1 MYRVYMDHELVYMP
15 GDRTLALF
23 SAKAELKVNGTGSFT
38 FTMYPDHPAYG
49 KLELMRNIIAIH
61 SDSQSDPLFLCRP
74 YQIEYGTHNEAKV
87 SCEGTLGFL
96 NDSLV
101 EPANMDFADNPMNPV
116 TLLGIVIDAHN
127 SYVGDGS
134 GKRIQLGTVRSDLGD
149 ALISDENVGSYPSS
163 WNVVTN
169 YLVERF
175 GGYIVPGYAIVD
187 GSYAT
192 YLNWYSSIEQVGTQT
207 VELGKNLVKFNR
219 VLDGTDAFSTIIPQ
233 GKDGITIATDDDPA
247 TSITDPELE
256 AAYGRISRVV
266 EFDTDDPADLK
277 VQALKYIADEKA
289 KATEEITVG
298 AVDLSLADKSV
309 EAFRLGEKIIVD
321 SPYHGLVSEEFV
333 TDTISI
339 NLNKPSDGTLTL
351 GKSKKYLTKQSSD
364 DIRHRVDRL
373 ERKQDV
379 SFTGYLGQH
388 DSAPTAGLKDG
399 AFFLYTGET
408 TDTMTQ
414 GRIYEYDA
422 ETMSWGKTTDEYAVM
437 ACLHDALT
445 NAKDTDKSLYALVA
459 FVYTIGVHNLLVDA
473 GGKIQSANYEE
484 YSNGY
489 PSSGFRMD
497 APYGLLKGFRAM
509 FTDAMINGANI
520 HGADVDGKIDSNNA
534 SFADGIMQIIQGKLS
549 SQGVAFS
556 AIDTEASDI
565 FDWVTSQDDTIDSYG
580 SYSLYCNCTINNIL
594 YTKVVVKKDGEIY
607 YASFRNSSDF
617 YDIKYD
623 RTKRKSSNVIDLII
637 YKYEGDKGVRFTK
650 LVDVSGRLSK
660 EIEGELGYLCVKLD
674 TPAYDYTH
682 SASGTYYCLAL
693 KIK

>member
-23 SAKAELKVNGTGSFT
+23 SAKAELRVNGTGSFT
-38 FTMYPDHPAYG
+38 FMMYPDHPAYG
-49 KLELMRNIIAIH
+49 KIELMRNIIAIH

-101 EPANMDFADNPMNPV
+101 EPVNMDFADNPMNPV

-351 GKSKKYLTKQSSD
+351 GKSKKYLTKQNSD

-445 NAKDTDKSLYALVA
+445 NAKDTDMSLYALVA

-473 GGKIQSANYEE
+473 GGKIQSANYTEN
-484 YSNGY
+484 SDGS
-489 PSSGFRMD
+489 PASGFRLAAFEGILSAYD
-497 APYGLLKGFRAM
+497 AVLRNVH
-509 FTDAMINGANI
+509 INGGEAHLGALEVIPKGVSYIPSTGYQSFGNTRDEAKNI
-520 HGADVDGKIDSNNA
+520 YEYIQSIGLSVGSLNHCEVPELNDAYY
-534 SFADGIMQIIQGKLS
+534 IM
-549 SQGVAFS
+549 
-556 AIDTEASDI
+556 
-565 FDWVTSQDDTIDSYG
+565 G
-580 SYSLYCNCTINNIL
+580 SYEKKIQMVMTVEYWRIYFYNQSKTQIAYMYTLYNTGHSENSNGTFALNIRFVVGGNIL
-594 YTKVVVKKDGEIY
+594 KFVGLPTSANNLESGQVY
-607 YASFRNSSDF
+607 SD
-617 YDIKYD
+617 
-623 RTKRKSSNVIDLII
+623 
-637 YKYEGDKGVRFTK
+637 
-650 LVDVSGRLSK
+650 
-660 EIEGELGYLCVKLD
+660 
-674 TPAYDYTH
+674 
-682 SASGTYYCLAL
+682 SGTL

>member
-1 MYRVYMDHELVYMP
+1 MYRVYMDHELVYRP

-49 KLELMRNIIAIH
+49 KFELMRNIIAIH

-101 EPANMDFADNPMNPV
+101 EPVNMDFADNPMNPV

-149 ALISDENVGSYPSS
+149 ALIGDENVGSYPSS

-351 GKSKKYLTKQSSD
+351 GKSKKYLTKQNSD

-373 ERKQDV
+373 EQKQNV
-379 SFTGYLGQH
+379 SFIGYLGQH

-445 NAKDTDKSLYALVA
+445 NAKDTDRSLYALVA
-459 FVYTIGVHNLLVDA
+459 FVYTIGVHNLLLDA
-473 GGKIQSANYEE
+473 DGEIRSQNYTE
-484 YSNGY
+484 SSDGF
-489 PSSGFRMD
+489 PTSGFKQTAFD
-497 APYGLLKGFRAM
+497 GIIKSNNGF
-509 FTDAMINGANI
+509 FTDARLINAYVQGEINSHKATFGNGMLRITPGTLNTAGTGFTANGTEAKSIYEWAIAQDTI
-520 HGADVDGKIDSNNA
+520 HLVSDGK
-534 SFADGIMQIIQGKLS
+534 GG
-549 SQGVAFS
+549 
-556 AIDTEASDI
+556 
-565 FDWVTSQDDTIDSYG
+565 
-580 SYSLYCNCTINNIL
+580 SLYCQCTINGIVYETLSVAHPYND
-594 YTKVVVKKDGEIY
+594 YY
-607 YASFRNSSDF
+607 YANFMNRTGNYIIQYFIERNSAHNEADLTIYT
-617 YDIKYD
+617 YDNTGD
-623 RTKRKSSNVIDLII
+623 VEMSNVLSS
-637 YKYEGDKGVRFTK
+637 
-650 LVDVSGRLSK
+650 LVTGGSITGRLRFLP
-660 EIEGELGYLCVKLD
+660 LGKDMHGNVICDGWSGVK
-674 TPAYDYTH
+674 PKY
-682 SASGTYYCLAL
+682 AL
-693 KIK
+693 VLEPDN